1 MSAAHHAPHGHG
13 HGPGHD
19 LHVPHVHSWWNVSLA
34 VILGVAAIVAG
45 ITAWRGTV
53 LSGHAVENFTL
64 STQSTNNANTQAQD
78 AERSINTQRTLYL
91 DYRQALDAG
100 DTAHATMAYSMMDSG
115 TRSAIAWWDEQPAG
129 NRPPTPFSSANPE
142 WPAPSSIVD
151 ARVTL
156 DESAAQLELAN
167 AELARSHSLD
177 LLAALLTITFLAGG
191 LSGVF
196 QSENARRALVAA
208 SGGTLVLCLAAL
220 VFLW

>member
-1 MSAAHHAPHGHG
+1 MSAAHHAPHAHGHG
-13 HGPGHD
+13 HDMHA
-19 LHVPHVHSWWNVSLA
+19 PHVHSWWNVSLA

-53 LSGHAVENFTL
+53 LNGHAVENFTL
-64 STQSTNNANTQAQD
+64 STQSTNNANTMAQD

-91 DYRQALDAG
+91 DYQQAVDEGDAKR
-100 DTAHATMAYSMMDSG
+100 AAMAYSMMDSG
-115 TRSAIAWWDEQPAG
+115 TRSAIEWWDAQALD
-129 NRPPTPFSSANPE
+129 NRPPTPFSAANPE
-142 WPAPSSIVD
+142 WPAPSSVID

-167 AELARSHSLD
+167 AELAKSHSLE

-196 QSENARRALVAA
+196 ESQSAKRALVAA
-208 SGGTLVLCLAAL
+208 SGGTLIVCLIAL
-220 VFLW
+220 VFMW